1 MAMACARAAFENRQ
15 PVAALARQ
23 LAAFSKP
30 FSTTFAALSAG
41 PLYTERAQVVA
52 GTKDAP
58 KTDGE
63 ADDGT
68 CICNKHGCLS
78 GAFVSS
84 GLEPASLFLGWHR
97 LQ

>member
-1 MAMACARAAFENRQ
+1 MSAFAWSWHARAALENRQ
-15 PVAALARQ
+15 PVAALAQ
-23 LAAFSKP
+23 QAAAFSKP
-30 FSTTFAALSAG
+30 SSMTFAASSAG

-68 CICNKHGCLS
+68 QKHGWLS
-78 GAFVSS
+78 FWGIC
-84 GLEPASLFLGWHR
+84 E
-97 LQ
+97 Q